1 MWTRSFAVLSLLVV
15 IAGRPEAGA
24 PSALPATDEAMTHA
38 LNRLTFGPRPGDL
51 ARVKAMG
58 LQNWIDL
65 QLSPSRVDD
74 AALTARLA
82 RLETLLLDSQTIQRD
97 YAGPAMAERRKRQ
110 LENPTSVSPDPAMP
124 EMRAPRPPQDGVAST
139 SGTRD
144 VSNVQRKDRQVIADI
159 EEAKLLRAVYSERQ
173 LQEVLVDFWFNHFNV
188 FAGKGAT
195 RNYLTEYER
204 EAIRPY
210 VLGNFRDML
219 DATAKSPAMLFYLD
233 NWQNVSA
240 DSPSPRGAQPR
251 PLRGAQRRAPG
262 GRAEATPTSADVSAE
277 ARSAKVEGA
286 RPQRGINENYAREL
300 MELHTLGVDGGYT
313 QQDIVNVA
321 RAFTGWTITPR
332 DGSGTKFVARMHDDK
347 AKTVL
352 GHTIKA
358 GGGENDVAQVLD
370 ILAAH
375 PSTAR
380 YLAGKLAAQFVS
392 DTPPAALVDR
402 AAARFTATKGDL
414 REVVRTIITS
424 PEFFS
429 PEAYRVKVKTPLDF
443 IASALRVTGAD
454 VHSAL
459 PLARELRDMGMP
471 LYFCQPP
478 TGYDDTAAT
487 WVSAGALVSRMNFA
501 IELSK
506 NQVRGVRVAL
516 SEGDAMA
523 LKIGSPEFQRQ

>member
-24 PSALPATDEAMTHA
+24 PNSPAASDETITHA
-38 LNRLTFGPRPGDL
+38 LNRLTFGPRPGDV
-51 ARVKAMG
+51 ARVRAMG

-65 QLSPSRVDD
+65 QLNPSRIDD
-74 AALTARLA
+74 AAIEGRLA
-82 RLETLLLDSQTIQRD
+82 RLQTLALDSETIQRD
-97 YAGPAMAERRKRQ
+97 YSGPAMVARRQRQ
-110 LENPTSVSPDPAMP
+110 LQENPNSDPTNQDM
-124 EMRAPRPPQDGVAST
+124 RPPSRPEAATAGSRRSSLEPGRAEAE
-139 SGTRD
+139 
-144 VSNVQRKDRQVIADI
+144 KDREVISDI
-159 EEAKLLRAVYSERQ
+159 EEAKLLRALYSERQ

-195 RNYLTEYER
+195 RNYLSEYER
-204 EAIRPY
+204 DAIRPY
-210 VLGNFRDML
+210 VLGNFRDL
-219 DATAKSPAMLFYLD
+219 LEATAKSPAMLFYLD

-240 DSPSPRGAQPR
+240 DSPSPGGAQRR
-251 PLRGAQRRAPG
+251 PLRGAPRRAPRGREAADPTRAG
-262 GRAEATPTSADVSAE
+262 GPSPTSP
-277 ARSAKVEGA
+277 EGA
-286 RPQRGINENYAREL
+286 RPQRGINENFAREL

-313 QQDIVNVA
+313 QDDIVNVA
-321 RAFTGWTITPR
+321 RAFTGWTIQPR
-332 DGSGTKFVARMHDDK
+332 EGSGTQFVPRLHDDK

-358 GGGENDVAQVLD
+358 GGGQQDVEQVLD

-375 PSTAR
+375 PSTAKHI
-380 YLAGKLAAQFVS
+380 AMKLAVRLVS

-424 PEFFS
+424 PEFAA
-429 PEAYRVKVKTPLDF
+429 PEALRAKVKTPLDF
-443 IASALRVTGAD
+443 VVSALRATGAE
-454 VHSAL
+454 VRSAL
-459 PLARELRDMGMP
+459 PLARELREMGMP

-501 IELSK
+501 VALGN
-506 NQVRGVRVAL
+506 NQLRGVRVPL
-516 SEGDAMA
+516 TEEETVG
-523 LKIGSPEFQRQ
+523 LKIGAPEFQRQ

>member
-1 MWTRSFAVLSLLVV
+1 MWTRSFAALSLLVV

-24 PSALPATDEAMTHA
+24 PNSPAASDETITHA
-38 LNRLTFGPRPGDL
+38 LNRLTFGPRPGDV

-65 QLSPSRVDD
+65 QLNPSRIDD
-74 AALTARLA
+74 AALEGRLA
-82 RLETLLLDSQTIQRD
+82 RLQTLALNSETIQRD
-97 YAGPAMAERRKRQ
+97 YSGPAMVERRERQ
-110 LENPTSVSPDPAMP
+110 RQNPDAPPPNP
-124 EMRAPRPPQDGVAST
+124 EMQMPGEPQQGVAGGVRPRS
-139 SGTRD
+139 D
-144 VSNVQRKDRQVIADI
+144 VSEVQRKDRQVIADI

-195 RNYLTEYER
+195 RNYLSEYER

-210 VLGNFRDML
+210 VLGNFRDL
-219 DATAKSPAMLFYLD
+219 LEATAKSPAMLFYLD
-233 NWQNVSA
+233 GWQNVSP
-240 DSPSPRGAQPR
+240 DSPS
-251 PLRGAQRRAPG
+251 LRGAERRAPG
-262 GRAEATPTSADVSAE
+262 RRGLSAV
-277 ARSAKVEGA
+277 ARSAEVEAA
-286 RPQRGINENYAREL
+286 RPQRGINENFAREL

-313 QQDIVNVA
+313 QDDIVNVA
-321 RAFTGWTITPR
+321 RAFTGWTIQPR
-332 DGSGTKFVARMHDDK
+332 EGSGTQFVSRLHDDK

-352 GHTIKA
+352 GHTIRA
-358 GGGENDVAQVLD
+358 GGGQQDVEQVLD

-375 PSTAR
+375 PSTAKHI
-380 YLAGKLAAQFVS
+380 ATKLAVRLVS

-424 PEFFS
+424 PEFAA
-429 PEAYRVKVKTPLDF
+429 PEALRAKVKTPLDF
-443 IASALRVTGAD
+443 VVSALRATGAD
-454 VHSAL
+454 VRSAL
-459 PLARELRDMGMP
+459 PLARELREMGMP

-501 IELSK
+501 VALGN
-506 NQVRGVRVAL
+506 NQLRGVRVPL
-516 SEGDAMA
+516 TEEETVG
-523 LKIGSPEFQRQ
+523 LKIGAPEFQRQ